1 MLQWLTATTTTTT
14 TTAKQNLKKLK
25 FTAIL
30 ILLLTNQLQVYVR
43 IFDLPETLKKNY
55 LSDKKS
61 LEVSE

>member
-1 MLQWLTATTTTTT
+1 MLQWLTATTTT

>member
-1 MLQWLTATTTTTT
+1 MLVIDNNNNINNSKT
-14 TTAKQNLKKLK
+14 KFKKKSK

-55 LSDKKS
+55 LSGKKS
-61 LEVSE
+61 LEVLE